1 MILGKPNDV
10 LIGISASG
18 NSMNLINAFKYAVK
32 NNMETIALTSFD
44 GGALKKI
51 SNNTIH
57 VPFEIGEYGPAED
70 AHLMLNHIIIS
81 YLVQYFEDEQQ

>member
-1 MILGKPNDV
+1 MTIVIMKFYQQLMILGKPNDV

-44 GGALKKI
+44 GGAFKWRKFLITLYMCLLRLVNMGLLK
-51 SNNTIH
+51 T
-57 VPFEIGEYGPAED
+57 
-70 AHLMLNHIIIS
+70 HI
-81 YLVQYFEDEQQ
+81 